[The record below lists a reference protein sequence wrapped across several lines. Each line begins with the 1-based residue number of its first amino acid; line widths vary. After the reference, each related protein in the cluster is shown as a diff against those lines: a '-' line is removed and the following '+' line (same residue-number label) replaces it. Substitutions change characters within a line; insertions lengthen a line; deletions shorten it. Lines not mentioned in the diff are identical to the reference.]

1 MSVTGFTFLHK
12 VQTRNIYTSGG
23 NYRLSETVQAMLK
36 CTKMSGQYKKK
47 KMLSVT
53 ADDVI
58 HNEDD
63 ISMCSICSKVC
74 DNFCCCNNCIIFHL
88 CSRYKL

>member
-36 CTKMSGQYKKK
+36 CTKLSGQYKKK

-63 ISMCSICSKVC
+63 INMCSICLNVC
-74 DNFCCCNNCIIFHL
+74 DFFFF
-88 CSRYKL
+88 

>member
-12 VQTRNIYTSGG
+12 VQTRNTYTSGG
-23 NYRLSETVQAMLK
+23 NYRLSETVQAMLE
-36 CTKMSGQYKKK
+36 CTKMIGQYKEK

-58 HNEDD
+58 SYEND
-63 ISMCSICSKVC
+63 INMCSICSKVC
-74 DNFCCCNNCIIFHL
+74 DNDFFLNNCIIFHL

>member
-12 VQTRNIYTSGG
+12 VQTRNTYTSGG
-23 NYRLSETVQAMLK
+23 YYRLSVTVQAMLK
-36 CTKMSGQYKKK
+36 FTKLSGQYKKK

-58 HNEDD
+58 NNEDD
-63 ISMCSICSKVC
+63 INMCSICSKVC
-74 DNFCCCNNCIIFHL
+74 DNDFF
-88 CSRYKL
+88 

>member
-36 CTKMSGQYKKK
+36 CTKLSGQYKKK

-63 ISMCSICSKVC
+63 INMCSICSKVC
-74 DNFCCCNNCIIFHL
+74 DIFF
-88 CSRYKL
+88 

>member
-12 VQTRNIYTSGG
+12 VQTRNTYTSGG

-36 CTKMSGQYKKK
+36 YTKLSGQYKKK

-53 ADDVI
+53 ADNVI
-58 HNEDD
+58 YNEVTSTCVVSVEKCVIMIFLIIVSFL
-63 ISMCSICSKVC
+63 ISVAETS
-74 DNFCCCNNCIIFHL
+74 
-88 CSRYKL
+88 YK

>member
-12 VQTRNIYTSGG
+12 VQTRNTYTSGG
-23 NYRLSETVQAMLK
+23 NYRLSETGQAVLK
-36 CTKMSGQYKKK
+36 CTKLSGQYKNK

-58 HNEDD
+58 DNEDD
-63 ISMCSICSKVC
+63 INMCSICSKMC
-74 DNFCCCNNCIIFHL
+74 DNDFF
-88 CSRYKL
+88 

>member
-36 CTKMSGQYKKK
+36 CTKLSGQYKK

-63 ISMCSICSKVC
+63 INMCSICSKC
-74 DNFCCCNNCIIFHL
+74 AIFFNNCIIFHL

>member
-12 VQTRNIYTSGG
+12 VQTRNTYTSGG
-23 NYRLSETVQAMLK
+23 NYRLSETVQAVLK
-36 CTKMSGQYKKK
+36 CTKLSGQYKKK

-58 HNEDD
+58 LLIYNEDD
-63 ISMCSICSKVC
+63 INMCSIFSKVC
-74 DNFCCCNNCIIFHL
+74 DNDFF
-88 CSRYKL
+88 

>member
-12 VQTRNIYTSGG
+12 VQTRNTYTSGG
-23 NYRLSETVQAMLK
+23 NYRLFGTVQAVLK
-36 CTKMSGQYKKK
+36 CTKLSGQYKKK

-58 HNEDD
+58 YNEDD
-63 ISMCSICSKVC
+63 INMCSICSKVC
-74 DNFCCCNNCIIFHL
+74 DNDFFNNCIIYHL

>member
-12 VQTRNIYTSGG
+12 VQTRTIYTSGG

-36 CTKMSGQYKKK
+36 CTKLSGQYKKK

-63 ISMCSICSKVC
+63 INMCRICSKVC
-74 DNFCCCNNCIIFHL
+74 NIFFIIVSFFI
-88 CSRYKL
+88 SVADTSYK

>member
-36 CTKMSGQYKKK
+36 CTKLSGQYKKK

-63 ISMCSICSKVC
+63 INMCSICSKVS
-74 DNFCCCNNCIIFHL
+74 NIFFFNNCIIFHL